1 MAVWHFAI
9 GGVRVIM
16 PPMSFDFSVASTC
29 CDTWIS
35 YVRSVTKAFYCSGK
49 RSSVLIA
56 FRRNKGTAFCLYIC
70 PAAVRHHV
78 GIICASLR
86 MANSKGKYII
96 LDLKPNFKNIFFKHK
111 ILNIFFF
118 ILTRFE

>member
-29 CDTWIS
+29 CDIWIS

-49 RSSVLIA
+49 KELSAHCLFVVTIVL
-56 FRRNKGTAFCLYIC
+56 FLF
-70 PAAVRHHV
+70 
-78 GIICASLR
+78 
-86 MANSKGKYII
+86 
-96 LDLKPNFKNIFFKHK
+96 
-111 ILNIFFF
+111 
-118 ILTRFE
+118 